1 VTLAEHCLWMRLDL
15 SSTSGVTCKVDDA
28 AVRAAAAR
36 AGGRLEALDV
46 AGMLVSNKVVLEV
59 AAANASTL
67 REVKH
72 FGPGAQDWWQAN
84 ATLER
89 LLRAAPLLQRV
100 EVDVCGYIADAR
112 RVLRNEPPFGPVRA
126 KALSLWDVNRLR
138 LPGEQTAETT
148 DLLGLLGELTEQT
161 SLAVDGVPIDIPQVL
176 DALVDTVLACRLTSL
191 YIGGNN
197 TYFSPASVPALARL
211 LGGSALAELIIAPC
225 GERLLDEPAAQLL
238 GGALRANSTLTSLML
253 NSVELWHD
261 PAAAVVLLGAL
272 TAHPSL
278 RVLDLTYNHPDGAA
292 GEAAAFAALAA
303 LVAADAPALHDLD
316 ITNSSFRDEELGP
329 LVDALSHNTHLRSL
343 RYSCTCLTE
352 AFMRNRLLPA
362 ARANSGLRE
371 LVAGEEEYEL
381 DGGAEAV
388 EENERAH
395 AVAAEA
401 QALVAARAA

>member
-1 VTLAEHCLWMRLDL
+1 
-15 SSTSGVTCKVDDA
+15 
-28 AVRAAAAR
+28 
-36 AGGRLEALDV
+36 
-46 AGMLVSNKVVLEV
+46 
-59 AAANASTL
+59 
-67 REVKH
+67 
-72 FGPGAQDWWQAN
+72 
-84 ATLER
+84 
-89 LLRAAPLLQRV
+89 
-100 EVDVCGYIADAR
+100 
-112 RVLRNEPPFGPVRA
+112 VRA

-161 SLAVDGVPIDIPQVL
+161 SLSVDGAPIEIPQVL
-176 DALVDTVLACRLTSL
+176 DALVDTVLACRITSL
-191 YIGGNN
+191 NIGRDY
-197 TYFSPASVPALARL
+197 TYPSPASAPALARL
-211 LGGSALAELIIAPC
+211 LLGGSALNELIIAPC
-225 GERLLDEPAAQLL
+225 GRGERLLDEPAAQVL

-292 GEAAAFAALAA
+292 GEDAAFAALAT

-316 ITNSSFRDEELGP
+316 ITNSSFRDEEVGP

-352 AFMRNRLLPA
+352 AFMRDRLLPA

-395 AVAAEA
+395 AVAAVA